1 MVRRCREYAH
11 PRLFLRLV
19 LGKRHNLRSSLLD
32 GTFPVCTSQ
41 ELAEC
46 KPLLLKLVIDSQPMK
61 RVLLLTILLHFFC
74 NTSSFG
80 CLCGP
85 PEHASKYVKQA
96 SLVFVGKVVFTNDDG
111 SGIFQHTLVHF
122 EIEESFKGST
132 PDAHEV
138 WIDPGSC
145 SSCYETYRVG
155 ERYLVFAYGGFPL
168 PTDTAAMSTAN
179 DRCRA
184 KPLPQG
190 INSQNPPKIYLA
202 PGCSGTRRIDKETE
216 SAVGQEVHWLRNY
229 RKKME
234 RTRN

>member
-111 SGIFQHTLVHF
+111 SGI
-122 EIEESFKGST
+122 SST
-132 PDAHEV
+132 R
-138 WIDPGSC
+138 WFI
-145 SSCYETYRVG
+145 
-155 ERYLVFAYGGFPL
+155 L
-168 PTDTAAMSTAN
+168 
-179 DRCRA
+179 
-184 KPLPQG
+184 K
-190 INSQNPPKIYLA
+190 
-202 PGCSGTRRIDKETE
+202 
-216 SAVGQEVHWLRNY
+216 LRNHSKVRLLMLTRFGSIQGVAVLAMKRTGSVSDISCLLTEDFHY
-229 RKKME
+229 PQTLRQCPLQTTDAGRNPFLKASIHRIRRKSILHLDVLE
-234 RTRN
+234 PA